1 MDVLNCTI
9 NLKFDHKFKL
19 NNKKFQILFEDS
31 IKSKPNLMAFDIDFN
46 FEGLEESSLT
56 NGIQIEPD
64 VIETGNYEVKN
75 LADDEFMIT
84 ANLKANVELV
94 FMSEKQSAAFKDSIK
109 YDKLVSSIASICN
122 NGTNK
127 KSYWSMEC
135 VPYISLKND
144 EIRIEF

>member
-1 MDVLNCTI
+1 MDLLTCTI
-9 NLKFDHKFKL
+9 NLKFEHKFKL
-19 NNKKFQILFEDS
+19 NDKKFQILFEDA

-46 FEGLEESSLT
+46 FSGLEESSLT
-56 NGIQIEPD
+56 LGIQIEPD
-64 VIETGNYEVKN
+64 VIENGNYSVKN
-75 LADDEFMIT
+75 LVDDEFVIN

-109 YDKLVSSIASICN
+109 DNNLVSSIASICN

-144 EIRIEF
+144 EIQIEF